1 MLDHSESSC
10 PSRSALPAASRA
22 PSPWRPRTAW
32 RKHGSENTDHEIKR
46 LIRQLLQIGRIAF
59 LKRAVGEA
67 MLRGALVSSLHQ
79 VARDIDAQHVR
90 SEFRRGQRRG
100 AIAAPE
106 VEHL

>member
-1 MLDHSESSC
+1 MSDHSESSC
-10 PSRSALPAASRA
+10 PSRSDLPAASRA

-32 RKHGSENTDHEIKR
+32 AQTSLRNTNHEIKR

-67 MLRGALVSSLHQ
+67 MLRGALTPSLHQ

-90 SEFRRGQRRG
+90 SEFRRGQRRR
-100 AIAAPE
+100 AIATSE
-106 VEHL
+106 VEHP